1 MPQGITIVGL
11 GPGAPGLLTAEAQ
24 HVLQSAEEIYL
35 RTKRHPTIEGL
46 ALSAKIYSF
55 DDIYERAAT
64 FEQVY
69 DEIASRIVDL
79 GQRAHGVIYAVPG
92 HPLVGEA
99 SVQRILILANQVGLP
114 VRIVAGL
121 SFIEPVCAKLKLDPL
136 NGLQL
141 ADATTL
147 AMSHYPV
154 FNPDLP
160 LLIGQLYSRDL
171 AADVKLVLL
180 MAYPDEHSVML
191 IQAAGTEKET
201 LSTMPLYEL
210 DRYAGIDHLTSLYVP
225 PLSQPGSLAT
235 FQEIVAHLRAPE
247 GCPWDR
253 EQTHRSLRPFLLEE
267 TYEVLQALDN
277 EDLTSLKE
285 ELGDL
290 LLQILLHTQI
300 AIEQDEFKMADVVS
314 YIVAKLKRRHPHVF
328 GQVQVSSAQEVLANW
343 ERIKSEEKALQHHG
357 EENYV
362 GAAELLTGI
371 SPSLPALARA
381 QALQYRVE
389 RAGLDWPDIEHVWSK
404 VEEEWKEL
412 RAAHKKVAQET
423 ELGDLLFSL
432 VSLARWMHLDAES
445 ALREATTRF
454 EQRFREVERKC
465 AERGQQLQDLEPLER
480 VRLWNNTKK
489 QHG

>member
-1 MPQGITIVGL
+1 MPRGITIVGL
-11 GPGAPGLLTAEAQ
+11 GPGSPALLTTEAQ
-24 HVLQSAEEIYL
+24 RVLQSAEEIYL
-35 RTKRHPTIEGL
+35 RTKRHPTVEAL
-46 ALSAKIYSF
+46 ALSAKIHSF

-64 FEQVY
+64 FEEVY
-69 DEIASRIVDL
+69 AEIASTIVDL
-79 GQRAHGVIYAVPG
+79 GRRAEGVIYAVPG

-99 SVQRILILANQVGLP
+99 SVQRILVLAEQVGLP

-121 SFIEPVCAKLKLDPL
+121 SFIEPVCTKLKLDPL

-141 ADATTL
+141 ADATVL
-147 AMSHYPV
+147 AMSHYPA

-171 AADVKLVLL
+171 AADVKLAL
-180 MAYPDEHSVML
+180 MMIYPDDHL
-191 IQAAGTEKET
+191 ITVVQAAGTEMEM

-210 DRYAGIDHLTSLYVP
+210 DRCALIDHLTSLYVP
-225 PLSQPGSLAT
+225 PLAQPGSLTA

-267 TYEVLQALDN
+267 TYEVLQALDS

-290 LLQILLHTQI
+290 LLQVLLHTQI

-314 YIVAKLKRRHPHVF
+314 HIVAKLRRRHPHVF
-328 GQVQVSSAQEVLANW
+328 GRLHVSGAQEVVINW
-343 ERIKSEEKALQHHG
+343 ERIKNEEKAARHQG
-357 EENYV
+357 EENHWETT
-362 GAAELLTGI
+362 GLLVGI

-381 QALQYRVE
+381 QALQRRME
-389 RAGLDWPDIEHVWSK
+389 RAGLDWPEMSHVWSK

-412 RAAHKKVAQET
+412 REACTEAAREA

-445 ALREATTRF
+445 ALREAIARF
-454 EQRFREVERKC
+454 EQRVREIERKC
-465 AERGQQLQDLEPLER
+465 AEGGQQLQDLDASEWA
-480 VRLWNNTKK
+480 RLWSDTKNNT
-489 QHG
+489 G